1 MSEVRV
7 LYAEDELALGRITN
21 DMLIKNGFNVKWVH
35 DGSAAL
41 DAFSPGSFDICV
53 VDIMMPGMDGYSLV
67 KEIRKADANV
77 PVIFLT
83 ARSLTE
89 DVIKGFETG
98 GNDYLKKPFSIEELI
113 VRMNS
118 LLRRTT
124 KTIKQEE
131 QLQSKFTIG
140 QYHFDYSTMELTSV
154 EKNISLTN
162 LENELLLRLIANKN
176 MVLQRQRVL
185 LDLWGDD
192 TFFAARS
199 MDVFIT
205 KLRKHFSDDDTI
217 SIVNI
222 RGVGY
227 KMIVKE

>member
-35 DGSAAL
+35 DGSTAM

-53 VDIMMPGMDGYSLV
+53 VDIMMPGTDGYSLV
-67 KEIRKADANV
+67 KEIRKADADV

-89 DVIKGFETG
+89 DVLKGFETG

-118 LLRRTT
+118 LLRRTS
-124 KTIKQEE
+124 KTVQPEKQVT
-131 QLQSKFTIG
+131 SKFVIG
-140 QYHFDYSTMELTSV
+140 KCNFDYSTMELTSA
-154 EKNISLTN
+154 EKNITLTN
-162 LENELLLRLIANKN
+162 LENELLYRLITNKN